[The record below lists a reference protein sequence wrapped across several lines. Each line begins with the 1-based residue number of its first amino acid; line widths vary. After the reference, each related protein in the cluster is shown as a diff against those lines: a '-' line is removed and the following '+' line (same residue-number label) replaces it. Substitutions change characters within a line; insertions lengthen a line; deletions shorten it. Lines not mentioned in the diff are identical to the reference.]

1 MVSSSAPSGARVTND
16 PFMARQNTAQKQAS
30 NEAPVTIREAEPV
43 DVEAVGALDA
53 RITGLAKPDY
63 WRKAYTRYGTRPD
76 RFFLVAERDG
86 KTIGFIIG
94 EVRAWEFG
102 SPPCGWVFA
111 LGVDPDSREGGI
123 GSKLFAALIARM
135 KASGVSTV
143 RTMLARDDALN
154 MAFFRSQGMMGGSFI
169 QLEMPLDGD
178 GAP

>member
-1 MVSSSAPSGARVTND
+1 
-16 PFMARQNTAQKQAS
+16 MADQNTAPKQAL
-30 NEAPVTIREAEPV
+30 NTAPTTIREAEPV
-43 DVEAVGALDA
+43 DAEAVRALDA
-53 RITGLAKPDY
+53 RITGLSKPDY

-86 KTIGFIIG
+86 PERAGQVIGFIIG

-111 LGVDPDSREGGI
+111 LGVDPENREGGI

-135 KASGVSTV
+135 KASGVTTV

-169 QLEMPLDGD
+169 QLEMPIDLDGQ
-178 GAP
+178 

>member
-1 MVSSSAPSGARVTND
+1 MMTAENSAKNQQFND
-16 PFMARQNTAQKQAS
+16 RS
-30 NEAPVTIREAEPV
+30 VTIREAEPV

-53 RITGLAKPDY
+53 RITGLSKPDY

-76 RFFLVAERDG
+76 RFFLVAERDSTDRDG
-86 KTIGFIIG
+86 PDRDGPDRDGQVIGFIIG

-111 LGVDPDSREGGI
+111 LGVDPANREGGI
-123 GSKLFAALIARM
+123 GSQLFAALIARM

-178 GAP
+178 GE